1 MTPSGSPDAL
11 SGLAPLLRVRPE
23 LEALCRFGAQWALPH
38 EISTG
43 GWAPFHLVAQGRCV
57 IEVAG
62 IAPIRLET
70 GDVAVLPHGG
80 AHTVRGAT
88 TPASLART
96 ADLRLGHTGAILVKT
111 NVEAEPETELVCGR
125 LLFEQAH
132 QT

>member
-1 MTPSGSPDAL
+1 MTPSRSPDAL

-23 LEALCRFGAQWALPH
+23 LESLCRFGAQWALPH

-62 IAPIRLET
+62 TAPIPLET

-80 AHTVRGAT
+80 AHRCAAPRPPRG
-88 TPASLART
+88 
-96 ADLRLGHTGAILVKT
+96 
-111 NVEAEPETELVCGR
+111 
-125 LLFEQAH
+125 
-132 QT
+132 